1 MTEISLLAAYLMGSL
16 WLLSCGLNAC
26 ILIIFYLR
34 AFPGGK
40 AVRRRQ
46 RLGAVQSGWPHP
58 EQVPVITTQVP
69 LYNELNVAERVIRAV
84 AAMEYPAGK
93 HEIQILDDSTDE
105 TKVLVDRVAASL
117 RKTGKDIQVVRR
129 SDRVGFKAGALE
141 AGRNIS
147 KGEFLAVF
155 DGDFVP
161 NPDFLKKMM
170 PYFLEDAKVGLVQA
184 RWGHLNRRDSL
195 LTRAQSLGIDG
206 HFTVEQS
213 ARSATGLL
221 MNFNGSAGIWR
232 RRAIEEA
239 GGWGYD
245 TLTEDLDLSYRAQLA
260 GWKAR
265 FVPEVVVP
273 AELPDTVAAFKSQQF
288 RWAKG
293 SIQTA
298 VKLMPSVLRSERSW
312 FHKVSGFFHLTHFA
326 IHPCLVLLALLSLP
340 LITIAGPRVAPGWF
354 VAAGLILSLASLA
367 PSALYWLSQK
377 RSGIPWPLRL
387 MGIPLVLITGVGIAI
402 SNARAVGEALIG
414 KQSEF
419 VRTPKCGDAAG
430 RTYQVKMPTLP
441 LLEIALSGYCW
452 YVVVQLFLS
461 GKWFL
466 APFLLI
472 NAVGF
477 GYIGL
482 LGILQS
488 FPSRQPPKQ
497 AGRVQLETSPAH
509 PSLR

>member
-1 MTEISLLAAYLMGSL
+1 MTEISLLAAYLTGSL
-16 WLLSCGLNAC
+16 CLFSYGLNAC
-26 ILIIFYLR
+26 LLVILYIR

-40 AVRRRQ
+40 AVRRPGLALDQ
-46 RLGAVQSGWPHP
+46 PEWSHP
-58 EQVPVITTQVP
+58 EQVPSITTQVP
-69 LYNELNVAERVIRAV
+69 LFNEFNVAERAIRAV
-84 AAMEYPAGK
+84 AAMDYPAGK

-105 TKVLVDRVAASL
+105 TKALVDQVASSL
-117 RKTGKDIQVVRR
+117 RKTGIDIQVMRR

-141 AGRNIS
+141 AGRKIA

-161 NPDFLKKMM
+161 KPDFLKKMM
-170 PYFLEDAKVGLVQA
+170 PHFFEDAKVGMVQA

-213 ARSATGLL
+213 ARSASGLL
-221 MNFNGSAGIWR
+221 MNFNGSAGMWR

-260 GWKAR
+260 GWRAR

-298 VKLMPSVLRSERSW
+298 VKLLPSVFASERSW

-326 IHPCLVLLALLSLP
+326 IHPWLVLLALLSLP
-340 LITIAGPRVAPGWF
+340 LITLAGPQVSPGWF
-354 VAAGLILSLASLA
+354 VAFGSILSLATLA
-367 PSALYWLSQK
+367 PSALYWISQK
-377 RSGIPWPLRL
+377 RAGIPWPSRL
-387 MGIPLVLITGVGIAI
+387 MGIPLVLVTGVGIAI
-402 SNARAVGEALIG
+402 SNARAVGEALVG
-414 KQSEF
+414 KRSDF
-419 VRTPKCGDAAG
+419 VRTPKCGDAPG
-430 RTYQVKMPTLP
+430 RSYRVKMPTLP
-441 LLEIALSGYCW
+441 LLEIGMSGYCW
-452 YVVVQLFLS
+452 YAVVQSFPVE
-461 GKWFL
+461 KWFL

-482 LGILQS
+482 LGLLQS
-488 FPSRQPPKQ
+488 LPWGQPPKRMQ
-497 AGRVQLETSPAH
+497 FETAPAH